1 MTHRRIIRTLVVL
14 AGSLL
19 VAGGGYAMAARQ
31 ATPPRPTSEQ
41 MGKVSLGEV
50 GLAAGNASV
59 TKFTYTPGMAM
70 TPHTHTGRTSIITV
84 VQGNLTESRGETKR
98 VYGPGSVIMVSEG
111 TTHANENDG
120 PETLIY
126 TEVNITGTVPGP
138 ARAGTP
144 PTK

>member
-1 MTHRRIIRTLVVL
+1 MTHRRIVRTFVFL

-19 VAGGGYAMAARQ
+19 FIGGGYAMAARQ
-31 ATPPRPTSEQ
+31 AAPRPTSEQ

-59 TKFTYTPGMAM
+59 TKFTYAPGMAM

-84 VQGNLTESRGETKR
+84 VQGSLTESRGETKR

-111 TTHANENDG
+111 TTHANENAG
-120 PETLIY
+120 PETLVY
-126 TEVNITGTVPGP
+126 VEVNITGTLPGP

-144 PTK
+144 PAK

>member
-1 MTHRRIIRTLVVL
+1 MTHRRIVRTFVFL
-14 AGSLL
+14 AGSLVL
-19 VAGGGYAMAARQ
+19 AGDGYSMAARKAAQ
-31 ATPPRPTSEQ
+31 PRPTSEQ
-41 MGKVSLGEV
+41 VGKVSLGEV

-98 VYGPGSVIMVSEG
+98 VYGPGSVVIVYEG
-111 TTHANENDG
+111 TTRQRERG
-120 PETLIY
+120 PETVY
-126 TEVNITGTVPGP
+126 VEVNITGTVPGP